1 MKTLVLGIGNL
12 LMGDEGVGIHV
23 IRHLQE
29 NYKINNADLLDGG
42 TGGFH
47 LLEYFQQYDRVVLV
61 DATIDGKPPGTINM
75 IKPKYSSE
83 FPPTLT
89 AHDIGLKDLIDSL
102 YLLNK
107 LPEIILFTIS
117 INELTRMNLELSDEV
132 IPSIQTTCENI
143 LGFLNEN

>member
-1 MKTLVLGIGNL
+1 M
-12 LMGDEGVGIHV
+12 
-23 IRHLQE
+23 
-29 NYKINNADLLDGG
+29 
-42 TGGFH
+42 
-47 LLEYFQQYDRVVLV
+47 

-117 INELTRMNLELSDEV
+117 INELTGMNLELSDEV

-143 LGFLNEN
+143 FRFLNEN